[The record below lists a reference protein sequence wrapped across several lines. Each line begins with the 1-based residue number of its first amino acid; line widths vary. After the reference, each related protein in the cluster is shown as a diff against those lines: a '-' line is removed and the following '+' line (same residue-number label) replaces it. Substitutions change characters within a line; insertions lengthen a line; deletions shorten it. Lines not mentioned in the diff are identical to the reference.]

1 MQTPPPRPVAPAP
14 APTTPDDDAVLPSS
28 LPARPRRERADFQK
42 KLRDVPHKPGV
53 YLMRDRLNRV
63 IYVGKA
69 RDLRKRVG
77 SYFMPSRK
85 ARADLKTRA
94 LLESVFDFEFHVVRS
109 EPEALLL
116 EGRLIKEFRPRYN
129 VSFRDDKRFL
139 LVKVNPDDPIPRFQL
154 TRMKKDD
161 GARYFGP
168 FPHSG
173 ALRSTL
179 DHMRGKFGLRSCRP
193 YEPGESDFKHCLAP
207 TIKNC
212 PAPCVGKIARE
223 DYRARV
229 LSACDFLEGHGRE
242 MVTELET
249 QMLEAA
255 KSMNFE
261 KAAQLRDL
269 IEDLKRTTAPA
280 RRFTRASLPSTVNP
294 VADLRALG
302 DALSLPHLPLVMEC
316 FDISNISTTHIVA
329 SMVVFKNGVPDK
341 ANYRRFRIQTVKGQ
355 NDFASMAEVVRRRYH
370 RVLKEAG
377 ELNPDAAEFS
387 QENPHDALVRL
398 AASPDSGDPPAPDA
412 PDNPAPTPVA
422 DNANFQ
428 GDVLIAGP
436 GYAADETDA
445 ELDGEVE
452 RELETEALTEEIA
465 APIPA
470 ATATATATAPR
481 RVGRLPDLVIVDG
494 GKGQLSSACK
504 ELQRLGL
511 HDLPIIGL
519 AKEFE
524 EIHRPGRPA
533 PLRLPEDSG
542 ALRLLQRIRDEAH
555 RFANGYHQLLMKRR
569 VNESILDDCPGV
581 SETRKAR
588 LLQRFGS
595 VDRIRRAT
603 VEEMATVEGI
613 SPRLAEDVF
622 NYLQTH

>member
-1 MQTPPPRPVAPAP
+1 MQTPPPRPHTP
-14 APTTPDDDAVLPSS
+14 TPDDEAVLPSS
-28 LPARPRRERADFQK
+28 LPTRPRREKADFQR
-42 KLRDVPHKPGV
+42 KLGDVPHKPGV

-85 ARADLKTRA
+85 ARADMKTRA

-116 EGRLIKEFRPRYN
+116 EGRLIKEYRPRYN
-129 VSFRDDKRFL
+129 VSFRDDKHFL
-139 LVKVNPDDPIPRFQL
+139 LVKVNPEDPIPRFQL

-193 YEPGESDFKHCLAP
+193 YEPGEGDFKHCLAP

-223 DYRARV
+223 DYKARV
-229 LSACDFLEGHGRE
+229 LSACDFLEGKGRE
-242 MVTELET
+242 MITELEE
-249 QMLEAA
+249 QMTAAA

-269 IEDLKRTTAPA
+269 IKDLRRTTAPT

-302 DALSLPHLPLVMEC
+302 DALSLPHLPMVMEC

-329 SMVVFKNGVPDK
+329 SMVVFRNGVPDK

-355 NDFASMAEVVRRRYH
+355 NDFASMAEVVRRRYR

-377 ELNPDAAEFS
+377 ELHPDAAEFS
-387 QENPHDALVRL
+387 QENPADALARL
-398 AASPDSGDPPAPDA
+398 ATSPDSADPPAPDA

-422 DNANFQ
+422 ENANLQ

-452 RELETEALTEEIA
+452 RELEVEALTEADLVA
-465 APIPA
+465 AEAPA
-470 ATATATATAPR
+470 PAPR

-504 ELQRLGL
+504 ELQRLSL
-511 HDLPIIGL
+511 SELPIIGL

-524 EIHRPGRPA
+524 EIYRPGRPA

-603 VEEMATVEGI
+603 VEEMATVDGI